1 MENPQPL
8 HQRKTRSVSDWLISL
23 EGTEAGHR
31 LALGLALMAA
41 FLHAVFGALQK
52 GRHDPWLSRGAIDA
66 CYCLMAAP
74 FAFFVVP
81 WPEPFMWPI
90 FAVVWLIHVAY
101 KTLQAMAYTKGSY
114 TVVYPV
120 VRGTGPLFT
129 VIGAYLLFN
138 ETFSLTQWLGVAV
151 LLTGIF
157 GLAAYNFRFLE
168 TNRETLGITLALAVA
183 TGLFVALYTTYDAY
197 GIRATADP
205 FTFLAW
211 FFMID
216 GATMPIYA
224 FLRWWAMVHRP
235 AIGPLMLRGLA
246 GGLIAPMSFG
256 AIMLATRLDKV
267 GEAAVLRETS
277 TVFAA
282 LIGWLALKETVGPR
296 RIILMALIALG
307 AVIVEMGG

>member
-1 MENPQPL
+1 M
-8 HQRKTRSVSDWLISL
+8 SAWLISL
-23 EGTEAGHR
+23 EGTEAGHQ
-31 LALGLALMAA
+31 LALILAVSAA

-66 CYCLMAAP
+66 SYGLMAAP
-74 FAFFVVP
+74 FALFVVP
-81 WPEPFMWPI
+81 WPEPHMWVI
-90 FAVVWLIHVAY
+90 FAGAFVIHTAY
-101 KTLQAMAYTKGSY
+101 KLLQAQAYTKGAY

-120 VRGTGPLFT
+120 VRGTGPLFA
-129 VIGAYLLFN
+129 VIGAYLIFG
-138 ETFSLTQWLGVAV
+138 ETFTAIQWLGVAI
-151 LLTGIF
+151 LLAGIF
-157 GLAAYNFRFLE
+157 GLAVYNLIFLE
-168 TNRETLGITLALAVA
+168 TARETLPAALMLAFA

-216 GATMPIYA
+216 GVAMPVLAVIRY
-224 FLRWWAMVHRP
+224 RNMTHRP
-235 AIGPLMLRGLA
+235 NLPPLLLRGGI
-246 GGLIAPMSFG
+246 GGLIAFASFG
-256 AIMLATRLDKV
+256 SIMLATRLDKV

-282 LIGWLALKETVGPR
+282 LIGWLVLRETVGPR
-296 RIILMALIALG
+296 RIALMALIAAG